1 MRLNFIG
8 RQTAM
13 AMVVLAAVAIVV
25 TLMQIVET
33 ALR

>member
-8 RQTAM
+8 RQTAV
-13 AMVVLAAVAIVV
+13 AMLVIAAVAIVV
-25 TLMQIVET
+25 TLMQIGET